1 MSGRTRRKTVL
12 MPTVEEDRAITA
24 AAKSDPDG
32 QPLTRKQLEAM
43 VPIRALRGRPPSP
56 DRKQLVSI
64 RYSPEVLAWFRATG
78 PGWQTR
84 LDRVLKDYVNRRVR
98 RAADQ
103 A

>member
-1 MSGRTRRKTVL
+1 MSGRTRRKIVV
-12 MPTVEEDRAITA
+12 MPTAEEDRAITA
-24 AAKSDPDG
+24 AAKSDPDA

-43 VPIRALRGRPPSP
+43 VPIRALRGRPPSAN
-56 DRKQLVSI
+56 RKQLVSI

-78 PGWQTR
+78 PGWQAR

-98 RAADQ
+98 REANQ

>member
-1 MSGRTRRKTVL
+1 MSGRTRRKTVV

-24 AAKSDPDG
+24 AARSDPDA

-56 DRKQLVSI
+56 NRKQLVSI

-78 PGWQTR
+78 PGWQAR
-84 LDRVLKDYVNRRVR
+84 LDRVLKDYVNRRIE
-98 RAADQ
+98 RAANQ

>member
-1 MSGRTRRKTVL
+1 

-24 AAKSDPDG
+24 AAKSDPDA

-43 VPIRALRGRPPSP
+43 VPIRALRGRPPSAN
-56 DRKQLVSI
+56 RKQLVSI

-78 PGWQTR
+78 PGWQAR
-84 LDRVLKDYVNRRVR
+84 LDRVLKDYVNRRVKR
-98 RAADQ
+98 EANQ

>member
-1 MSGRTRRKTVL
+1 MSGRTRRKIVV

-24 AAKSDPDG
+24 AAKSDPEA

-43 VPIRALRGRPPSP
+43 VPIRALRGRPPSAN
-56 DRKQLVSI
+56 RKQLVSI

-78 PGWQTR
+78 PGWQAR
-84 LDRVLKDYVNRRVR
+84 LDRVLKDYVNRRVKR
-98 RAADQ
+98 EANQ

>member
-1 MSGRTRRKTVL
+1 MSGRTRRKIVV

-24 AAKSDPDG
+24 AAKSDPDA

-43 VPIRALRGRPPSP
+43 VPIRALRGRPPSAN
-56 DRKQLVSI
+56 RKQLVSI

-78 PGWQTR
+78 PGWQAR
-84 LDRVLKDYVNRRVR
+84 LDRVLKDYVNRRVKR
-98 RAADQ
+98 EANQ

>member
-1 MSGRTRRKTVL
+1 MSGRTRRKTVV

-24 AAKSDPDG
+24 AAKSDPDA

-43 VPIRALRGRPPSP
+43 VPIRALRGRPPSAN
-56 DRKQLVSI
+56 RKQLVSI

-78 PGWQTR
+78 PGWQAR
-84 LDRVLKDYVNRRVR
+84 LDRVLKDYVNRRVK
-98 RAADQ
+98 RAENQ

>member
-1 MSGRTRRKTVL
+1 

-24 AAKSDPDG
+24 AATSDPDA

-56 DRKQLVSI
+56 NRKQLVSI

-78 PGWQTR
+78 PGWQAR
-84 LDRVLKDYVNRRVR
+84 LDRVLKDYVNSRVKR
-98 RAADQ
+98 EANQ

>member
-1 MSGRTRRKTVL
+1 

-24 AAKSDPDG
+24 AAKSDPDA

-43 VPIRALRGRPPSP
+43 VPIRALRGRPPSAN
-56 DRKQLVSI
+56 RKQLVSI

-78 PGWQTR
+78 PGWQAR

-98 RAADQ
+98 RAANQ

>member
-1 MSGRTRRKTVL
+1 MSGRTRRKIVV

-24 AAKSDPDG
+24 AAKSDPDA

-43 VPIRALRGRPPSP
+43 VPIRALRGRPPSAN
-56 DRKQLVSI
+56 RKQLVSI

-78 PGWQTR
+78 PGWQAR
-84 LDRVLKDYVNRRVR
+84 LDRVLKDYVNRRVK
-98 RAADQ
+98 RAANQ